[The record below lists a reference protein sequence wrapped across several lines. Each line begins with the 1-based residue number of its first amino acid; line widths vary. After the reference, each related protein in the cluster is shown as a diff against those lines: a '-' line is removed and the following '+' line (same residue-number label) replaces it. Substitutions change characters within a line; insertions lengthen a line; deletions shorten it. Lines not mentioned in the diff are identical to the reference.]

1 MDFFLSY
8 AWPGNVRELQNVVE
22 RAAILSDGDT
32 LRVEEAGL
40 EPSAAALGADR
51 SLTAGVEERE
61 RQMIE
66 SALAQTRGRISGLS
80 GAAARLGVP
89 STTLESKIRKLG
101 IDKYRFRSAPGD

>member
-40 EPSAAALGADR
+40 EPSAAVLGADR

-101 IDKYRFRSAPGD
+101 IDKYRFRSIPGD